1 MRRDLS
7 RTRRGHSPRE
17 GWELQPP
24 GTYHVAGGEAEAE
37 AGVHGD
43 RAPWGELESLL
54 RRWCRLGGSWHS
66 CAALLRAHWAATTN
80 RSRMA
85 AGNGIAGSASRSFW
99 VGVRVRVGAS
109 ASRSCS
115 CAHHRIR
122 WCGGGGLV
130 AASFYIEKSSR
141 QKDEL

>member
-17 GWELQPP
+17 GWELQSP

-66 CAALLRAHWAATTN
+66 CAALLRAHWAVKQQQQTDLEWRQGT
-80 RSRMA
+80 
-85 AGNGIAGSASRSFW
+85 GSQDQPRGAFGW
-99 VGVRVRVGAS
+99 VCVCVLGPLPRGRARARTIGFGGVVVGWW
-109 ASRSCS
+109 R
-115 CAHHRIR
+115 RRFI
-122 WCGGGGLV
+122 
-130 AASFYIEKSSR
+130 
-141 QKDEL
+141 